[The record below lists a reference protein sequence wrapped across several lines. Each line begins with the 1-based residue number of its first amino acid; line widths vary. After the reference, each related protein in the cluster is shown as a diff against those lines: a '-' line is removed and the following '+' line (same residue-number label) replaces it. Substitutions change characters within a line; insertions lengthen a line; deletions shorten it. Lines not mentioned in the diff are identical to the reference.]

1 LGGELHNMRRHPI
14 LFGFLLLLGVGVLF
28 FLVIT
33 YFTRDG
39 VDFSAKDKVGVVIVK
54 GFIGDS
60 KDTVDKLDEYAR
72 DESIKA
78 VVLRLE
84 TPGGAIVPSQ
94 EIYEKVLKVK
104 AEKSVVASMGTV
116 AASGGYYIACAA
128 DRIVANPGT
137 ITGSIGVIAQFSQV
151 EELLKKIGLKS
162 TIIKSGKYKDVGSP
176 VREMTEDEKRIIQ
189 ALIDDIYEQFVE
201 VVVKNRN
208 IPKEKIINMAGAKA
222 FTGRQ
227 ALEFGLVDELGTM
240 EYSVD
245 LAAKLAGIEGEPDV
259 VYPKEKRGGLLRYI
273 LGEAASVIS
282 EELDLHSDGI
292 DYLYLDGLMKRM

>member
-1 LGGELHNMRRHPI
+1 VGGELHNMRRHPI
-14 LFGFLLLLGVGVLF
+14 LFGILLLLGVGMLF

-33 YFTRDG
+33 YFTKDG
-39 VDFSAKDKVGVVIVK
+39 ADFSAKDKVGVVIVK

-72 DESIKA
+72 DEHIKA

-104 AEKSVVASMGTV
+104 ERKKVVASMGTV

-137 ITGSIGVIAQFSQV
+137 ITGSIGVIAQFSQI
-151 EELLKKIGLKS
+151 EELLKKIGMKS

-176 VREMTEDEKRIIQ
+176 MREMTEEERKIIQ
-189 ALIDDIYEQFVE
+189 TLIDDIYEQFVA
-201 VVVKNRN
+201 VVSENRN
-208 IPKEKIINMAGAKA
+208 ITKEKIKNIAGAKA

-259 VYPKEKRGGLLRYI
+259 VYPEEKRGGLLRYI

-282 EELDLHSDGI
+282 EELDLYSGGI
-292 DYLYLDGLMKRM
+292 DYLYLDSSMKGM

>member
-1 LGGELHNMRRHPI
+1 MRRHPI
-14 LFGFLLLLGVGVLF
+14 LFGILLLLGVGVLF

-33 YFTRDG
+33 YLTRDG
-39 VDFSAKDKVGVVIVK
+39 ADFSRKDKIGVVVVK

-60 KDTVDKLDEYAR
+60 KNIVDKLDEYDR
-72 DESIKA
+72 DEGVKA

-104 AEKSVVASMGTV
+104 RKKKVIASMGTV

-137 ITGSIGVIAQFSQV
+137 ITGSIGVIAQFSQI

-176 VREMTEDEKRIIQ
+176 VREMTKDEKKIIQ

-201 VVVKNRN
+201 VVAENRK
-208 IPKEKIINMAGAKA
+208 IPKEKIINTAGAKA

-240 EYSVD
+240 EYSVE
-245 LAAKLAGIEGEPDV
+245 LAAKMAGIEGEPEV
-259 VYPKEKRGGLLRYI
+259 IYPEEKGRGLLKYI
-273 LGEAASVIS
+273 LGEAASALS
-282 EELDLHSDGI
+282 EELGYLHGGI
-292 DYLYLDGLMKRM
+292 EYLYPGGLMERM

>member
-39 VDFSAKDKVGVVIVK
+39 ADFSAKDKVGVVIVK

-128 DRIVANPGT
+128 NRIVANPGT

-162 TIIKSGKYKDVGSP
+162 TIIKSGKYKDMGSP
-176 VREMTEDEKRIIQ
+176 LREMTDEEQKVIQ
-189 ALIDDIYEQFVE
+189 EVIDDIYEQFVE
-201 VVVKNRN
+201 VVAQNRN
-208 IPKEKIINMAGAKA
+208 ISKETIKETAAAKI

-227 ALEFGLVDELGTM
+227 ALELGLVDELGTM

-282 EELDLHSDGI
+282 KELDLHSRGI
-292 DYLYLDGLMKRM
+292 DYLYLDGQMKRM

>member
-1 LGGELHNMRRHPI
+1 MRRHPI

-39 VDFSAKDKVGVVIVK
+39 VDFSAKDKVGVVIVR

-60 KDTVDKLDEYAR
+60 KDTVGKLDEYAR

-104 AEKSVVASMGTV
+104 AEKSVVVSMGTV

-201 VVVKNRN
+201 VVVENRN
-208 IPKEKIINMAGAKA
+208 IPKEKITNIAGAKA

-259 VYPKEKRGGLLRYI
+259 VYPKEKKGGLLRYI

-292 DYLYLDGLMKRM
+292 DYLYLDGLMGRM

>member
-1 LGGELHNMRRHPI
+1 MRRHPI

-33 YFTRDG
+33 YFTRG
-39 VDFSAKDKVGVVIVK
+39 VVDFSAKDKVGVVIIR

-151 EELLKKIGLKS
+151 EELMKKIGLKA

-201 VVVKNRN
+201 VVVENRN
-208 IPKEKIINMAGAKA
+208 IPKEKITNIAGAKA

-259 VYPKEKRGGLLRYI
+259 VYPKERRGGLLRYI

>member
-1 LGGELHNMRRHPI
+1 MRRHPI

-33 YFTRDG
+33 YFTRG
-39 VDFSAKDKVGVVIVK
+39 VVDFSAKDKVGVVIVR

-151 EELLKKIGLKS
+151 EELMKKIGLKA

-201 VVVKNRN
+201 VVVENRN
-208 IPKEKIINMAGAKA
+208 IPKEKITNIAGAKA

>member
-1 LGGELHNMRRHPI
+1 MRRHPI
-14 LFGFLLLLGVGVLF
+14 LFGFLLLVGVGVLF

-39 VDFSAKDKVGVVIVK
+39 VDFSAKDKVGVVIVR

-60 KDTVDKLDEYAR
+60 KDTVGKLDEYAR

-104 AEKSVVASMGTV
+104 AEKSVVVSMGTV

-201 VVVKNRN
+201 VVVENRN
-208 IPKEKIINMAGAKA
+208 IPKEKITNIAGAKA

-292 DYLYLDGLMKRM
+292 DYLYLDGLMGRM

>member
-1 LGGELHNMRRHPI
+1 MRRHPI

-39 VDFSAKDKVGVVIVK
+39 VDFSAKDKVGIVIIR

-151 EELLKKIGLKS
+151 EELMKKIGLKA

-201 VVVKNRN
+201 VVVENRN
-208 IPKEKIINMAGAKA
+208 IPKEKITNIAGAKA

-259 VYPKEKRGGLLRYI
+259 VYPKERRGGLLRYI

>member
-1 LGGELHNMRRHPI
+1 MRRHPI

-28 FLVIT
+28 FLVMT
-33 YFTRDG
+33 YFTKDG
-39 VDFSAKDKVGVVIVK
+39 ADFSMKDKVGVVIVK
-54 GFIGDS
+54 GFLGDS

-72 DESIKA
+72 DDSIKA

-104 AEKSVVASMGTV
+104 RKKKVVASMGTV
-116 AASGGYYIACAA
+116 AASGGYYIACAT

-151 EELLKKIGLKS
+151 EELLRKIGLKS

-201 VVVKNRN
+201 VVAENRN
-208 IPKEKIINMAGAKA
+208 IPKEKIKNIAGAKA

-245 LAAKLAGIEGEPDV
+245 LAAKLAGIEGEPEV
-259 VYPKEKRGGLLRYI
+259 VYPKEKKGGLLRYI

-282 EELDLHSDGI
+282 EELDLRPEGI
-292 DYLYLDGLMKRM
+292 DYLYLDGLMGRM

>member
-1 LGGELHNMRRHPI
+1 MRRHPI